1 MFWSYILSLMKP
13 ASLIVGTAY
22 SQLDRQQCSRQDYD
36 LCVKMADP
44 LLKDPHLIFPD
55 NRADIDLVCR

>member
-1 MFWSYILSLMKP
+1 MSWSYTFNLMQA

-22 SQLDRQQCSRQDYD
+22 SQLDNPQCSRQDYD

>member
-1 MFWSYILSLMKP
+1 MQS
-13 ASLIVGTAY
+13 ASLNVGTAY
-22 SQLDRQQCSRQDYD
+22 SQPDNPQCSRQDYD

>member
-1 MFWSYILSLMKP
+1 MSRNYTFSLMQP

-22 SQLDRQQCSRQDYD
+22 SQLDSPQCSRQDYD